1 MNFLKNKTILGLICI
16 LLSLVICFG
25 ITPLFNEA
33 VGAKTE
39 IVRVSKDIKAGEVI
53 TNNKVQTVTIGS
65 YNLPDNVLK
74 DKSSIVGKYAT
85 VDLMKGDYILNSK
98 LSDDPLTDNEYLY
111 NFDGSKRAISVT
123 IKSFAAGLSGKLEK
137 GDIVSI
143 IASDYGEFREII
155 IFPELQYVEVLAV
168 TTNKGTDRIYEG
180 SSSEEDREL
189 PSTITL
195 IVNERQSKLLA
206 ELEQRSKIHIA
217 LVYRGKR
224 KNAEKFLKEQEEVI
238 SKLEGN
244 VSNLEEN
251 ISNDNRLTEA
261 KRGVTSNDQ

>member
-16 LLSLVICFG
+16 LLSLIICFG
-25 ITPLFNEA
+25 VTPLFNEA

-39 IVRVSKDIKAGEVI
+39 IIRVSKNIKAGEVI
-53 TNNKVQTVTIGS
+53 TNSKVQTVTIGG

-74 DKSSIVGKYAT
+74 DKSNIVGKYAT
-85 VDLMKGDYILNSK
+85 ADLMKGDYILSSK
-98 LSDDPLTDNEYLY
+98 VSDDPLTENEYLY

-123 IKSFAAGLSGKLEK
+123 IKSFAAGLSGKIEK

-143 IASDYGEFREII
+143 IASDYGEFRETI

-168 TTNKGTDRIYEG
+168 TTKKGTDRIYEG
-180 SSSEEDREL
+180 SSSEEDQEL

-206 ELEQRSKIHIA
+206 ELEQNSKIHTA

-224 KNAEKFLKEQEEVI
+224 ENAERFLKEQEELI
-238 SKLEGN
+238 LKLEGN
-244 VSNLEEN
+244 
-251 ISNDNRLTEA
+251 ISNPEVTTSNDDGLTEA
-261 KRGVTSNDQ
+261 KQGVTANDQ